1 LPDILGL
8 IGVLLRLRHRVCS
21 FGSYKQALEEIIM
34 ATRIPISVF
43 DSGERV
49 TLEVVQRQAK
59 KIRSAVPGLAIL
71 ESLVNE
77 VLIVNDRR
85 QIVFSSKNFEKY
97 VPERLRSELLGA
109 RLGEACACQHSEEHE
124 AGCGLSE
131 ACSQCGAFQ
140 AITLGLAGTIA
151 QRECRLTRIVN
162 CQPEALDLLVCASPL
177 EVEGEKFV
185 ICSIQ
190 DISQEKRLQVLERTF
205 FQDLVDSAGAALA
218 LSQRPKPGMKEDP
231 EGQVEALKSGMQ
243 EVMEHVYAL
252 RDLRAAESGDLR
264 PQPVQ
269 LNSLSVMANVAAF
282 YARHDL
288 ASGRRLVIAPDSSG
302 TDMWCDRALL
312 RRILGHLIRNAL
324 EASGNGDTVT
334 AGCGVSEGRVRWWV
348 RNRASLSRETQSQV
362 FHRSFSTKG
371 SGRGIGTYSVK
382 LLTERYLGGR
392 CGFESAERD
401 GTLFFVELPL
411 CPPTTNMEAV
421 PGVES
426 RHDGFV
432 PLGG

>member
-1 LPDILGL
+1 
-8 IGVLLRLRHRVCS
+8 
-21 FGSYKQALEEIIM
+21 M
-34 ATRIPISVF
+34 ATRIPLSVF

-49 TLEVVQRQAK
+49 TLEVVQQQAK
-59 KIRSAVPGLAIL
+59 KIHASLPGVAIL

-77 VLIVNDRR
+77 VLILNDRR
-85 QIVFSSKNFEKY
+85 QIVFSSKNLEKY
-97 VPERLRSELLGA
+97 VPEGLRSELLGA
-109 RLGEACACQHSEEHE
+109 RLGEACACQHSAEHE

-131 ACSQCGAFQ
+131 ACTQCGAFQ
-140 AITLGLAGTIA
+140 AIMFGLAGAKT

-162 CQPEALDLLVCASPL
+162 NQPEALDLLVCASPL

-190 DISQEKRLQVLERTF
+190 DISQEKRLQVLERAL
-205 FQDLVDSAGAALA
+205 FQDLVDSAAAVLA
-218 LSQRPKPGMKEDP
+218 LSQRSKPGMTEDP
-231 EGQVEALKSGMQ
+231 EVQVEALKSGMQ
-243 EVMEHVYAL
+243 EVMEHVYAQ

-282 YARHDL
+282 YARHDF
-288 ASGRRLVIAPDSSG
+288 ASGRRLVISPDSNG
-302 TDMWCDRALL
+302 ADMWCDRALL

-334 AGCGVSEGRVRWWV
+334 VGCGVVEGRVRWWV
-348 RNRASLSRETQSQV
+348 RNRASLSRETQLQV

-392 CGFESAERD
+392 CGFESTERE

-411 CPPTTNMEAV
+411 CPPMTNLEAI
-421 PGVES
+421 PATES
-426 RHDGFV
+426 RHDGFA